1 MPCSYCRINNHTVDR
16 CHHGALLRS
25 MHIFKYNIDPYNN
38 FEHNRLW
45 FVNNGMYPQ
54 HHLYDIPVNG
64 YNNHGVKLV
73 KKYLT
78 YVINI
83 ARYHEYISKGLS
95 CTSNLIL
102 KIYLTNILNNQII
115 KKFIQIYY
123 DGPTN
128 IVNMREIYAS
138 SYEEGCNIVNS
149 SFASYNFLNNVRKRE
164 IYTRDAQTYGIII
177 ANQLNTLSSLIDRYN
192 FIRSLPLINQRE
204 EPLNTNTDNDDN
216 EITAAAEI
224 LTTMNHDEVLENIIG
239 DPLTNNNNDVDINTS
254 IYNIDK
260 RQNKIDKLIL
270 VEKPYE
276 TEECQ
281 ICYDKIGCVNNIT
294 LRCGHKYC
302 SDCFLTHFQNPGGT
316 RCPFCKQD
324 IAIRVDNWLPPK
336 DESQE
341 NIRVRLLRRPMP
353 SPPPV
358 RSNSV
363 PNSLNNWINDIDDD
377 TWYQEEDDDDNDE
390 VLSMPDLYNRNTTLT
405 RRNRIINAD
414 VSINEFTPNNTE

>member
-25 MHIFKYNIDPYNN
+25 MHIFKYHIDPYNN

-54 HHLYDIPVNG
+54 HHLYDIPING
-64 YNNHGVKLV
+64 YNSHGVKLV

-78 YVINI
+78 YVIDI
-83 ARYHEYISKGLS
+83 ARYGTYQSKQLS
-95 CTSNLIL
+95 SCSNLTM
-102 KIYLTNILNNQII
+102 KVYLTNILNNQII

-123 DGPTN
+123 DGPN
-128 IVNMREIYAS
+128 NLVNMREIYPY
-138 SYEEGCNIVNS
+138 SYQDGCNIVNE
-149 SFASYNFLNNVRKRE
+149 SFSTYNFLNNVRKRE
-164 IYTRDAQTYGIII
+164 IYTRDVQSYGIIV
-177 ANQLNTLSSLIDRYN
+177 ASQLNTLPSLIERYN
-192 FIRSLPLINQRE
+192 FIRSLPLSNQRE
-204 EPLNTNTDNDDN
+204 EPSNTTINNDVD
-216 EITAAAEI
+216 EITTAAEI

-239 DPLTNNNNDVDINTS
+239 DPLTNNNNDVNINTS
-254 IYNIDK
+254 IHNIDN
-260 RQNKIDKLIL
+260 RQSKIDKLIL

-276 TEECQ
+276 SEECQ

-316 RCPFCKQD
+316 RCPCCKQD
-324 IAIRVDNWLPPK
+324 IAVRVDNWLPPK

-341 NIRVRLLRRPMP
+341 NIHVRLLRRPIP
-353 SPPPV
+353 SPPPPV

-363 PNSLNNWINDIDDD
+363 PNSLNNWINDVEDN
-377 TWYQEEDDDDNDE
+377 TWYQERDNDE
-390 VLSMPDLYNRNTTLT
+390 VLSMPDLRFENTLFS
-405 RRNRIINAD
+405 RRSDIVHAD
-414 VSINEFTPNNTE
+414 VSINEFTINNT

>member
-1 MPCSYCRINNHTVDR
+1 MPCSYCRIHNHTVDR

-25 MHIFKYNIDPYNN
+25 MHIFKYHIDPYNN

-64 YNNHGVKLV
+64 YNSHGVKLV

-78 YVINI
+78 YVIDI
-83 ARYHEYISKGLS
+83 ARYGIYQSKELS
-95 CTSNLIL
+95 SCSNLTM
-102 KIYLTNILNNQII
+102 KVYLTNILNNQII

-123 DGPTN
+123 DGPN
-128 IVNMREIYAS
+128 SLINMREIYPY
-138 SYEEGCNIVNS
+138 SYQDGCNLVNE
-149 SFASYNFLNNVRKRE
+149 SFSTYNFLNNVRKRE
-164 IYTRDAQTYGIII
+164 IYTRDVQSYGIVV
-177 ANQLNTLSSLIDRYN
+177 ASQLNILPSLIERYN
-192 FIRSLPLINQRE
+192 FIRSLPLSNQRE
-204 EPLNTNTDNDDN
+204 EPSNTTINNNVD

-224 LTTMNHDEVLENIIG
+224 LTNMNHDEVLENVINEG
-239 DPLTNNNNDVDINTS
+239 FPENNNNNTNTS
-254 IYNIDK
+254 IHNIDN
-260 RQNKIDKLIL
+260 RQTKIDKLIL

-276 TEECQ
+276 SEECQ

-316 RCPFCKQD
+316 RCPCCKQD
-324 IAIRVDNWLPPK
+324 IAVRVDNWLPPK

-353 SPPPV
+353 SPPPPV

-363 PNSLNNWINDIDDD
+363 PNGLNNWINDVEDN
-377 TWYQEEDDDDNDE
+377 TWYEEGDNDE
-390 VLSMPDLYNRNTTLT
+390 VLSMPDLHNEETIFS
-405 RRNRIINAD
+405 RRPEIVHAD
-414 VSINEFTPNNTE
+414 VSINEYTINNTE